1 MKNRLTLFLTLGILG
16 IPILLLALNIPGLV
30 SPSQTSYPLSL
41 SVEWLYATA
50 GFLILTAAF
59 STVVWFMLV
68 RDAGDKIPPSVMLA
82 IGVIGF
88 ITYTLH
94 LLGAI
99 PFFPI
104 SRVVISPE
112 TIFLSWLYI
121 TFGVAG
127 LLTKRQ
133 AS

>member
-1 MKNRLTLFLTLGILG
+1 MKNRLTLFLTLGIFG
-16 IPILLLALNIPGLV
+16 IPLLLLMLNTLV
-30 SPSQTSYPLSL
+30 LVLPSYTSYPLY
-41 SVEWLYATA
+41 VGWLYATT
-50 GFLILTAAF
+50 GFLLLAAAF

-68 RDAGDKIPPSVMLA
+68 RDAGDKIPPIVMLA
-82 IGVIGF
+82 LGLTGF
-88 ITYTLH
+88 IVYTLF

-99 PFFPI
+99 PVSSFSRLFF
-104 SRVVISPE
+104 SSE
-112 TIFLSWLYI
+112 MIFLTWLFI